1 MAALLLSLQ
10 LKWGMR
16 PDPHLVRSM
25 ILEGTDP
32 CDPADTEDC
41 RLYMVGILNPSRSM
55 TLLRENQMSVQ
66 DDAVVTSCAC
76 QQDQPLEITK
86 PEVSSSSSEEI
97 EPSNTE
103 HIAAQGA
110 ANHSGLSAGR
120 SSSSRASQSSTSQ
133 RGVVASSYPGPGQRL
148 VFAIGQIGF
157 DFGTEARRDTF
168 KQQMQPPFGP
178 ALLGPDPGNEVIF
191 PKDAKERGEKLGEGY
206 RPIPVNPYS
215 PQQLVAYLK
224 VRPDDVRSLIWTLNL
239 ELTPV
244 YVIESTGPYG
254 ERVDNL
260 LVQMLGGQS
269 LPRDSSDY
277 TERSSIPALLTDR
290 TVRLFSGQ
298 VLPVIEVDGTRG
310 MFEWKT
316 ADIVKAAVDAS
327 RSRDRACLTLQTCG
341 TKSRG
346 HSVRF

>member
-1 MAALLLSLQ
+1 M
-10 LKWGMR
+10 
-16 PDPHLVRSM
+16 
-25 ILEGTDP
+25 
-32 CDPADTEDC
+32 
-41 RLYMVGILNPSRSM
+41 
-55 TLLRENQMSVQ
+55 
-66 DDAVVTSCAC
+66 
-76 QQDQPLEITK
+76 
-86 PEVSSSSSEEI
+86 
-97 EPSNTE
+97 
-103 HIAAQGA
+103 
-110 ANHSGLSAGR
+110 
-120 SSSSRASQSSTSQ
+120 
-133 RGVVASSYPGPGQRL
+133 
-148 VFAIGQIGF
+148 FAIGQIGF

-191 PKDAKERGEKLGEGY
+191 PKDAKEQGEKLGEGY

-224 VRPDDVRSLIWTLNL
+224 VRPDEARSLIWTLNL

-316 ADIVKAAVDAS
+316 ADIVKAAVDAAIAGS
-327 RSRDRACLTLQTCG
+327 GLPDTPDLRNEIEGTFRSILNKIYYEFRNLGVTSPDRALNFAATNIVQLVDVLAG
-341 TKSRG
+341 VLGRRRRRTKGQNSSSRG
-346 HSVRF
+346 SCRQSMC